1 MNIIEILKK
10 QNERLLA
17 ENQQM
22 KSDIKQV
29 ANSIRTIW
37 EKLDID
43 PKSLES
49 ANKLVLMTKIL
60 PKISKKEV
68 QDTFSEEW
76 AKSSTI
82 LDNYKHLITE

>member
-1 MNIIEILKK
+1 MNIISHLKE
-10 QNERLLA
+10 QNERLLI

-22 KSDIKQV
+22 KADIKQV
-29 ANSIRTIW
+29 ASSIRKIW

-43 PKSLES
+43 PKSLEN

-82 LDNYKHLITE
+82 LDNYKYLITE